1 MSEQQNIIWLLLT
14 QGFFLVLVPA
24 FCLAILGFIGYK
36 MQTLV
41 KDYMEG
47 LALLKDGIQNAE
59 FKFDGR
65 VCTVDEV
72 GWFKTIV
79 QDIQSPYKTNKIR
92 NSELS
97 KKIIWIKIPQ
107 KNGHSK

>member
-1 MSEQQNIIWLLLT
+1 MSEQQGIVWLLLT
-14 QGFFLVLVPA
+14 QGFFLVIVPA
-24 FCLAILGFIGYK
+24 ACTTILIYVGFK
-36 MQTLV
+36 MMSVL

-59 FKFDGR
+59 IEFDR
-65 VCTVDEV
+65 RTCTVDEV
-72 GWFKTIV
+72 GKIKTV
-79 QDIQSPYKTNKIR
+79 VHDIKNPYKTNKIR

-107 KNGHSK
+107 KNGHVK